1 MNLHTIPA
9 SRGTDPGNSHAAA
22 ASMVMA
28 AASHRTLIWNALK
41 HAGPMGRYELAE
53 VTGLDPTAVARRLA
67 ELVGQGLC
75 RRSKTRHEVT
85 PSGRQGGVWETTA

>member
-9 SRGTDPGNSHAAA
+9 SRRTDPHTSHAAGR
-22 ASMVMA
+22 SMTMA
-28 AASHRTLIWNALK
+28 AATHRSLIWNALK

-53 VTGLDPTAVARRLA
+53 VTGLDPVAVARRLA

-75 RRSKTRHEVT
+75 RRSETKHETT
-85 PSGRQGGVWETTA
+85 PSGRQGSVWETTA